1 MAQAQLPQG
10 RVGPITYRDLCAALS
25 DAECSVYWCQRHKL
39 LADHK
44 NCPKCGKDM
53 HLVKRKAVNKE
64 EMGWRCPR
72 KGCRQEVALRR
83 GTFFE
88 GILCM

>member
-1 MAQAQLPQG
+1 
-10 RVGPITYRDLCAALS
+10 
-25 DAECSVYWCQRHKL
+25 
-39 LADHK
+39 
-44 NCPKCGKDM
+44 M

-72 KGCRQEVALRR
+72 KGCRQEVALRK

-88 GILCM
+88 GIFNSLKIQKQVQYFSLLS